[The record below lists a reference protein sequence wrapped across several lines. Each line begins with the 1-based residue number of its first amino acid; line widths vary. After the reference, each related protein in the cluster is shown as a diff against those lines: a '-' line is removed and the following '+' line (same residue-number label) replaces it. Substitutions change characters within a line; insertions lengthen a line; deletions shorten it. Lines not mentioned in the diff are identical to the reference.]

1 LGLNKGEGLSGH
13 DMPPTRSRGAQRTN
27 RQPSCYITVNDLLLH
42 EVASLK
48 HMATVPWPHELSWQ
62 ASLINAAQS
71 ASTQGELN
79 LHLWFEAPAPRAS
92 RDAPFHCIE
101 LGAQIIPSRGSLVTY
116 FFAIGELH
124 GDQRRGLRKID
135 FDMDFSSHTPEPKP
149 AMHSQISGR
158 MSPSLGQRYNPP
170 GFDNMIPAMDKPRIV
185 CLPKSFALLAHLA
198 FLEYQS
204 THAGISNLVS
214 DPKWLSVV
222 KAAEQRIL
230 KPHFD
235 YCADWM
241 QRGTHSLLSHFYE
254 SPHS

>member
-1 LGLNKGEGLSGH
+1 MSSA
-13 DMPPTRSRGAQRTN
+13 RSREARRAN
-27 RQPSCYITVNDLLLH
+27 RQPSCYITVNDLLSH
-42 EVASLK
+42 EVESLK
-48 HMATVPWPHELSWQ
+48 HMATVPWPSELSSWR
-62 ASLINAAQS
+62 ATLNNAAQS
-71 ASTQGELN
+71 ASTQGGLN
-79 LHLWFEAPAPRAS
+79 LHLWFEAPAPRAA
-92 RDAPFHCIE
+92 RNAPFHCIE
-101 LGAQIIPSRGSLVTY
+101 LGAQIVPSQGSLVTY
-116 FFAIGELH
+116 FFAIGQTRA
-124 GDQRRGLRKID
+124 GQRSGLRKID
-135 FDMDFSSHTPEPKP
+135 FDMDFSSQTQEPKP

-158 MSPSLGQRYNPP
+158 MPPSLRKRYDPP
-170 GFDNMIPAMDKPRIV
+170 GFDNMVPSMDKPRIA

-235 YCADWM
+235 YCAGWM
-241 QRGTHSLLSHFYE
+241 QRGTHSLLSHFYN